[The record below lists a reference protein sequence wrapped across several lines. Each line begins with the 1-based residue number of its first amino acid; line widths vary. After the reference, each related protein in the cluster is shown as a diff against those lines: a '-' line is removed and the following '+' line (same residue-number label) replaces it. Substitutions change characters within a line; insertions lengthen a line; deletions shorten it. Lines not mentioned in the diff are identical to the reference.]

1 MHALPNCVGPHILGT
16 ENLSAFPTYLFN
28 TRLTKFINTKTQH
41 ISHFLKTKHIMCPSG
56 RTLRPQPPTTDFRP
70 AFDILDTDCDGKI
83 SGDDLRSFY
92 ATTSGGGVSADAIGA
107 MMSVAH
113 TNMDG
118 FVEYEE
124 FERVVSGNNEKKPLG
139 CGAMEDVFKVMDR
152 DGDGKLSHED
162 LKNYMNWAG
171 FAATDE
177 EINAMIKLGGG
188 DQNGGVSFDGLIR
201 ILALDHFV
209 PVY

>member
-1 MHALPNCVGPHILGT
+1 
-16 ENLSAFPTYLFN
+16 
-28 TRLTKFINTKTQH
+28 
-41 ISHFLKTKHIMCPSG
+41 MCPSG

-83 SGDDLRSFY
+83 SRDDLRSFY
-92 ATTSGGGVSADAIGA
+92 ATTSGEGVSADAIGA
-107 MMSVAH
+107 MMSVAD